1 MTEVADAPTGR
12 EDEAEGVDAEFD
24 RRVQERLAVWNSSY
38 EEKGVQP
45 ASPLMDEVLAEEQVM
60 EEMKSEGRW

>member
-1 MTEVADAPTGR
+1 MAAGR
-12 EDEAEGVDAEFD
+12 EDEGEGVDAEFH
-24 RRVQERLAVWNSSY
+24 RRVQERLADWHASY
-38 EEKGVQP
+38 EEQGVKS